1 MCIAFQK
8 VFIIDVMLCLAVN
21 IPTTGVT
28 SFYSVIHK
36 CSLVNVND
44 LLTYTQHL
52 PSVDDVRVHN
62 TAA

>member
-1 MCIAFQK
+1 M
-8 VFIIDVMLCLAVN
+8 FIIDVMLYPVVN
-21 IPTTGVT
+21 IPTTDVT

-36 CSLVNVND
+36 CSLVNAND

-52 PSVDDVRVHN
+52 PSVDDVSVRN